1 MLSEALNREQ
11 YEEGIRRKEQTH
23 VLAKMQRHLRH
34 KMETDI
40 RTMQEQMRCSEE
52 DSGGHFREVEAQL
65 LSKQLHVAW

>member
-11 YEEGIRRKEQTH
+11 YEEGIRRKEQTD
-23 VLAKMQRHLRH
+23 VLAKMQRRLRH

-52 DSGGHFREVEAQL
+52 VEKL
-65 LSKQLHVAW
+65 ENR